1 MNIYLLNYNNYYNRI
16 CKKEDTLTDYL
27 NHQVGDT
34 IQGVNFNP
42 NDGVNTELI
51 VNTNQRAN
59 YLLAVEDN
67 IINSRWFIIESTR
80 LRNGQHKLMLRR
92 DLIADNY
99 NDIINAPCFI
109 EKATVSN
116 NDPAIYNKENM
127 TFNQIKT
134 SETELKDETKSSWVV
149 GYIPKNSFQQ
159 DTEIKGDI
167 ILKGAVDITVPDI
180 NNWEYSQYQ
189 TTNFIPYIQEND
201 VVYNIYV
208 WTRTRNVSTG
218 IISNSPGKISF
229 YRDGL
234 ADTQWVIKNTQ
245 VLNGWAID
253 YYNEYPDEDTP
264 ENQLCFSNSIARS
277 AMTTVATNLVNNYN
291 TNTLHSL
298 VKNYIG
304 FHTQAETDTFLNLNN
319 KTIYDT
325 SSGLYWRVIINT
337 ETEPGK
343 ALSNTTNYPVT
354 AGNLFNTMN
363 TSLNRNPKDGLTII
377 NEPGN
382 KSFSY
387 RLRNTINV
395 YSLRLEQVK
404 QEAKVTINN
413 KRYHLENQPYDLFC
427 IPYSDS
433 LNIYKNN
440 QLLFKSNK
448 SIAINLGTQITA
460 SVGEGNV
467 YDIQL
472 LPYCPV
478 RYMLTPN
485 GDIDIKNND
494 VHYITDNDGNNIGVI
509 LWATNSTFTFN
520 IPFNIN
526 ITNKKIENETDV
538 WRLCSPNYNGQFEFS
553 PSMNNGIQ
561 YFNVDCDYKP
571 FSPYIHIN
579 PNFSELY
586 GQDFNDARGLICSG
600 DFSLPKVTNAWANY
614 QQNNKNYEQ
623 IFNREIQNMQVTH
636 KYEMIQG
643 GVQAIAGVAQG
654 AVSGAALGG
663 VGGAIAGGVASLA
676 GGIADQVINQKL
688 HNEALDYKQDLFGMQ
703 LGNIKAI
710 PNSISKVSPYNPNN
724 KIFPILEYYTC
735 TEQEKQALKN
745 KIKYNGMTV
754 GRIGTINE
762 FLQPDYSY
770 IKGKLIRLETIE
782 DTNYLN
788 EIASEIYKGVFIK

>member
-27 NHQVGDT
+27 NYQVGDT

-67 IINSRWFIIESTR
+67 IINSRWFIIESNR

-99 NDIINAPCFI
+99 NDIVNAPCFI
-109 EKATVSN
+109 EKATLNDS
-116 NDPAIYNKENM
+116 DPAIFNKENM

-134 SETELKDETKSSWVV
+134 SETELKDETNSAWIV

-167 ILKGAVDITVPDI
+167 ILKEAADITVQNI

-208 WTRTRNVSTG
+208 WTKTRNVSTG

-253 YYNEYPDEDTP
+253 YYNQYPDEDTP
-264 ENQLCFSNSIARS
+264 ENQLCFNNPIARS

-319 KTIYDT
+319 KIIYDT
-325 SSGLYWRVIINT
+325 SSGLYWKVIINT

-343 ALSNTTNYPVT
+343 ALLNTTNYPVT

-404 QEAKVTINN
+404 QEVKVTINN

-485 GDIDIKNND
+485 GDIDIKNSE
-494 VHYITDNDGNNIGVI
+494 VHYITDNNGNNVGVI
-509 LWATNSTFTFN
+509 LWATNSAFTFN

-526 ITNKKIENETDV
+526 ITNKKIENETDI

-676 GGIADQVINQKL
+676 GGVADQVINQKL
-688 HNEALDYKQDLFGMQ
+688 YNEALDYKKDLYGMQ

-710 PNSISKVSPYNPNN
+710 PNSISKVSSYNPNN

-735 TEQEKQALKN
+735 TETEKQALKN

>member
-80 LRNGQHKLMLRR
+80 LRNGQHRLMLRR

-99 NDIINAPCFI
+99 NDIVNAPCFI

-167 ILKGAVDITVPDI
+167 ILKEAVDITVQDI
-180 NNWEYSQYQ
+180 NNWEYSIYQ

-208 WTRTRNVSTG
+208 WTKTRNVSTG

-229 YRDGL
+229 YKDGL

-253 YYNEYPDEDTP
+253 YYNQYPDEDTP
-264 ENQLCFSNSIARS
+264 ENQLCFNNPIARS

-319 KTIYDT
+319 KVIYDT

-404 QEAKVTINN
+404 QEVKVTINN

-494 VHYITDNDGNNIGVI
+494 VHYITDNNGNNVGVI

-526 ITNKKIENETDV
+526 ITNKKIENETDI

-586 GQDFNDARGLICSG
+586 GQDFNDARGLICGG

-676 GGIADQVINQKL
+676 GGVADQVINQKL
-688 HNEALDYKQDLFGMQ
+688 YNEALDYKQDLYNMQ

>member
-27 NHQVGDT
+27 GYQVGDT

-134 SETELKDETKSSWVV
+134 SETELKDETNSAWIV

-167 ILKGAVDITVPDI
+167 ILKEAVDITVQDI
-180 NNWEYSQYQ
+180 SNWEYSQYQ

-208 WTRTRNVSTG
+208 WTKTRNVSTG

-264 ENQLCFSNSIARS
+264 ENQLCFNNPIARS

-319 KTIYDT
+319 KIIYDT

-354 AGNLFNTMN
+354 SGNLFNTMN

-404 QEAKVTINN
+404 QEVKVTINN

-485 GDIDIKNND
+485 GDIDIKNSD
-494 VHYITDNDGNNIGVI
+494 VHYITDNNGNNVGVI

-676 GGIADQVINQKL
+676 GGVADQVINQKL
-688 HNEALDYKQDLFGMQ
+688 YNEALDYKKDLYGMQ

-710 PNSISKVSPYNPNN
+710 PNSTSKVSSYNPNN

-735 TEQEKQALKN
+735 TETEKQALKN

-788 EIASEIYKGVFIK
+788 EIANEIYKGVFIK

>member
-27 NHQVGDT
+27 EYQVGDT

-80 LRNGQHKLMLRR
+80 LRNGQHRLMLRR

-99 NDIINAPCFI
+99 NDIVNAPCFI

-159 DTEIKGDI
+159 DTEIKGDL
-167 ILKGAVDITVPDI
+167 ILKGAVDITVQDI

-208 WTRTRNVSTG
+208 WTKTRNVSTG

-264 ENQLCFSNSIARS
+264 ENQLCFNNSIARS

-319 KTIYDT
+319 KVIYDT

-354 AGNLFNTMN
+354 AGNLFDTMN

-494 VHYITDNDGNNIGVI
+494 VHYITDNDNNNIGVI

-526 ITNKKIENETDV
+526 ITNKKIENETDI

-636 KYEMIQG
+636 KYQMIQG

-663 VGGAIAGGVASLA
+663 VGGAIAGGAASLA

-688 HNEALDYKQDLFGMQ
+688 HNEAIDYKQDLYGMQ

-710 PNSISKVSPYNPNN
+710 PNSISKVSSYNPNN

-735 TEQEKQALKN
+735 TETEKQALKN

>member
-80 LRNGQHKLMLRR
+80 LRNGQHRLMLRR

-99 NDIINAPCFI
+99 NDIVNAPCFI

-253 YYNEYPDEDTP
+253 YYNEYPNEDTP
-264 ENQLCFSNSIARS
+264 ENQLCFSNPIARS

-319 KTIYDT
+319 KVIYDT

-526 ITNKKIENETDV
+526 ITNKKIENETDI

-688 HNEALDYKQDLFGMQ
+688 HNEALDYKQDLYGMQ

-788 EIASEIYKGVFIK
+788 EIANEIYKGVFIK